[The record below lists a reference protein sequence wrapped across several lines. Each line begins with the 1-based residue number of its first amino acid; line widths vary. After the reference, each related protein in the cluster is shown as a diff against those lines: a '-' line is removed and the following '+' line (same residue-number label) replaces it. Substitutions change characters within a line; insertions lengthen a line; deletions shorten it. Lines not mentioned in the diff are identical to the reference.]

1 MIKYVDNPNE
11 EMEIILDVATTEKEV
26 IIQKR
31 YNKRGIKIDK
41 YTAKLVKIYWDSIG
55 EDNKSLLLN
64 LKLFDRITF
73 ILNSL
78 KLATNFKGDWLKC
91 HILFLDSF
99 IFISK

>member
-11 EMEIILDVATTEKEV
+11 EMDIILDVATTEKEV

-73 ILNSL
+73 IFNSL
-78 KLATNFKGDWLKC
+78 KLATNFKEID
-91 HILFLDSF
+91 
-99 IFISK
+99 

>member
-11 EMEIILDVATTEKEV
+11 EMDIILDVATTEKEV

-78 KLATNFKGDWLKC
+78 NLATNYKGDWLKC
-91 HILFLDSF
+91 HILYLANC
-99 IFISK
+99 IITNK

>member
-78 KLATNFKGDWLKC
+78 KLATNFKEDWYKC
-91 HILFLDSF
+91 PILYLANF
-99 IFISK
+99 IIINR

>member
-55 EDNKSLLLN
+55 EDNKNLLLN

-91 HILFLDSF
+91 HILYLANF
-99 IFISK
+99 IITNK